1 MPKPYSVGSCGQM
14 INRSLL
20 GIWAQGRGLYGSS
33 LSVAVTRV
41 QRWKRSE
48 VFAERPSAAGA
59 SPLEVGVTR
68 LKRADNC
75 VLLSFAALRQAS
87 GHVMPSPD
95 GPLPDS
101 CDGMLPCPDAARQ
114 RRSAAPSRGGAAVA
128 FFVSACRCPPVA
140 RPPRECR
147 NFQRHAGMFK
157 HDQNPP

>member
-87 GHVMPSPD
+87 GHVMPSPH

-114 RRSAAPSRGGAAVA
+114 RRSADPSRGGRR
-128 FFVSACRCPPVA
+128 RCLF
-140 RPPRECR
+140 RECLPLPSCR
-147 NFQRHAGMFK
+147 EAPQRMQEFPAPCRHV
-157 HDQNPP
+157 QT